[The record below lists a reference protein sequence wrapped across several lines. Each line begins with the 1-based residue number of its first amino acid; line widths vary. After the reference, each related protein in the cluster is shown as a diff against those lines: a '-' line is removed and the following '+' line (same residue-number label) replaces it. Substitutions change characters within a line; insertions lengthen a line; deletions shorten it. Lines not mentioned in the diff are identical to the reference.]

1 MSVRTILRVQD
12 VDEETIALK
21 HGVGSDAL
29 CRGRIVNGIYNS
41 CKSNAMGILAYSL
54 QLVVADTKDADF
66 FRKTSVSERL
76 GACGDAYER

>member
-29 CRGRIVNGIYNS
+29 CRGRIVNGICNS

-66 FRKTSVSERL
+66 FRKTSVSES
-76 GACGDAYER
+76 ACGDAYER